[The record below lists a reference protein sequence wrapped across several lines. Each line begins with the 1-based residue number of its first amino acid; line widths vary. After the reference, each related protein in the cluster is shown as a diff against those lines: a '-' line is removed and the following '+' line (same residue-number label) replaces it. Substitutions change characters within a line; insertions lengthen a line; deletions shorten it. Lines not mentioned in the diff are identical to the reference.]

1 MAGEM
6 NRQVFEPST
15 SKMGGMEAKYAVL
28 IAYLG
33 MGILAIA
40 FGYIAF
46 VVPLIIYFIDKE
58 NKFIAFHAM
67 QAFLLGITM
76 LVISIIIGIISAIVV
91 ATTIAGAA
99 AYNPYAWSAGWG
111 AAVAIGVI
119 GTVIGIIFFIFAII
133 ALVNGM
139 KYAIYEIPLF
149 GKWAEKIVFKTT

>member
-6 NRQVFEPST
+6 HRQVFGPSN

-33 MGILAIA
+33 MGILGIA

-46 VVPLIIYFIDKE
+46 LVPLIVYFLDKE

-76 LVISIIIGIISAIVV
+76 LAINIIIGIISAIVV
-91 ATTIAGAA
+91 ANAVASIAS
-99 AYNPYAWSAGWG
+99 YNPYAWGAGWG
-111 AAVAIGVI
+111 AIAAVAAIGTIIGV
-119 GTVIGIIFFIFAII
+119 IFFIFAII
-133 ALVNGM
+133 ALINGM
-139 KYAIYEIPLF
+139 KYQIYEIPLF
-149 GKWAEKIVFKTT
+149 GKQAEKIVFKTA

>member
-6 NRQVFEPST
+6 HKQVFGPSN

-33 MGILAIA
+33 MGILGIA

-46 VVPLIIYFIDKE
+46 LVPLVIFFLDKE

-67 QAFLLGITM
+67 QAFLLGVIM
-76 LVISIIIGIISAIVV
+76 LVINIILGIISAIVV
-91 ATTIAGAA
+91 ANAVASA
-99 AYNPYAWSAGWG
+99 VALNPYAWGAGWG
-111 AAVAIGVI
+111 AIAAVAAIGTIIGV
-119 GTVIGIIFFIFAII
+119 IFFIFAII

-139 KYAIYEIPLF
+139 KYQIYEIPLF